1 MKSLKIL
8 IIALLLFITMAGVSA
23 HGVDIT
29 ADTMVI
35 ANETNGQ
42 FVKDL
47 ADANGINISVYK
59 FTSADE
65 VAHIL
70 EHSVNN
76 TNKRILM
83 TAYQDVG
90 NDFLK
95 NHSEMSNRIIVVD
108 DVTNDTAL
116 QGLKDIMNAPTGNT
130 ESDSGMGFAL
140 PLAIGIVIGAII
152 GVAGGVLISKKKN

>member
-1 MKSLKIL
+1 MKYLKISIL
-8 IIALLLFITMAGVSA
+8 ALVLFLAIAGVSA
-23 HGVDIT
+23 HGVDVT

-42 FVKDL
+42 YVKDL

-83 TAYQDVG
+83 TAYQDIG

-95 NHSEMSNRIIVVD
+95 THSEMSERIIVVD
-108 DVTNDTAL
+108 DVNNETVL
-116 QGLKDIMNAPTGNT
+116 QGLKDIMNAPTGNV
-130 ESDSGMGFAL
+130 ESSSFAT
-140 PLAIGIVIGAII
+140 PLAIGIVIGLII
-152 GVAGGVLISKKKN
+152 GIAGGVLITKKKR